1 MTRLL
6 KDKAASNDL
15 PMSPI
20 YRGWEGG
27 RERRWLSSVLTRSVL
42 GRSVV

>member
-27 RERRWLSSVLTRSVL
+27 RERGDGCRVYLRVQF
-42 GRSVV
+42 